1 MRSSCRDFSTMMTII
16 LWFRSMRH
24 SYVAIYFIY
33 HMLTRLAGLPRCLT
47 KFLSTVWDSLH
58 WSQMKWSL
66 ESAWKRWKIKSKWVK
81 YIHRRGVQRAIHWN
95 KSKFNKTLNLYRSSC
110 TLYITF
116 NLLVYEWEHSEG
128 RQKKL
133 KSWGEV
139 RREKK
144 SRKKLCSEMIPMARG
159 CCISF
164 SSLFLSFYA
173 WSFKL
178 LIFILFFPPLKLL
191 YYFSTLLLAKNFSF
205 FLFAVFLRE
214 YSLQFI
220 RICFY
225 FFFFIY

>member
-1 MRSSCRDFSTMMTII
+1 MPTLPPPQVLWWVNCPTINLFMRSSCRDFSTMMTII

-128 RQKKL
+128 RQKKAQVMRR
-133 KSWGEV
+133 SEE
-139 RREKK
+139 REKEQ
-144 SRKKLCSEMIPMARG
+144 KKVM
-159 CCISF
+159 
-164 SSLFLSFYA
+164 
-173 WSFKL
+173 
-178 LIFILFFPPLKLL
+178 
-191 YYFSTLLLAKNFSF
+191 
-205 FLFAVFLRE
+205 
-214 YSLQFI
+214 
-220 RICFY
+220 
-225 FFFFIY
+225 